1 MDVFSHGEAYNI
13 QTKKDKKKGEE
24 KEEDSLKKITIDNE

>member
-13 QTKKDKKKGEE
+13 QTKKKGKKKGEE
-24 KEEDSLKKITIDNE
+24 KEENSLKK